1 MAGRARALEIEADT
15 AIAVHAPVLRVN
27 GAQLPVQ
34 TARPAIMRMGQRSWV

>member
-1 MAGRARALEIEADT
+1 MAGRALALEIEADT